1 LNKNQ
6 HTNLKLNAKPLIKS
20 EQKPR
25 KFQSLV
31 EKRKLVNGFIN
42 LSTLNEPSLDRS
54 FPLSM

>member
-1 LNKNQ
+1 
-6 HTNLKLNAKPLIKS
+6 LKLNAKPLIKS